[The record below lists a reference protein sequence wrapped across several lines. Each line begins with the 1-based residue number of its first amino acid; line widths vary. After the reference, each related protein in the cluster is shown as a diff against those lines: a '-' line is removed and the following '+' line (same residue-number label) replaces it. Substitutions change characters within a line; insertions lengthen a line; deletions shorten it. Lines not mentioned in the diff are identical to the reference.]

1 MTVEVS
7 VRIAAPPGL
16 VYSLVADL
24 SRMHEWSPE
33 TTEVR
38 WLDGATGPVV
48 GARFRGSNRNGRR
61 AWSTTCTIVA
71 LDPPR
76 EIAWRVS
83 AYGLRV
89 SRWSYRVE
97 PGDDGGT
104 VLTESTDDE
113 RTSLLRLAAPAA
125 TGVSDRGEH
134 NRRTMTETLER
145 IRAAAEAGR

>member
-24 SRMHEWSPE
+24 ARMHEWSPE
-33 TTEVR
+33 TTGVE

-48 GARFRGSNRNGRR
+48 GARFRGANRNGRR
-61 AWSTTCTIVA
+61 SWSTVCTIVA
-71 LDPPR
+71 LEPPR
-76 EIAWRVS
+76 EIAWQVS

-97 PGDDGGT
+97 PSGDGGSI
-104 VLTESTDDE
+104 LTESSDDE
-113 RTSLLRLAAPAA
+113 RAALLRLAAPAA
-125 TGVSDRGEH
+125 TGVSDRAEH
-134 NRRTMTETLER
+134 NRRTMTETLAR
-145 IRAAAEAGR
+145 IKAAAESDR